1 MKEFKYERDATE
13 ISTQKLKETIT
24 IEKVHFDVMS
34 KLLSFT
40 VTSGQAEMLSNIV
53 FVERRS
59 RLEWYANEYFDKKQD
74 GISINLSNFIH
85 TYYNQISRWDIYL
98 EVTLNTKTTK
108 RYRIRYLE
116 DIDEKYRNYLQ
127 SAKTADVNVV
137 TPYFTIN
144 KGLSVVITQP
154 DYLAT
159 EKSDLKFRIT
169 SFLMINN
176 RIQFKI
182 KIRLPNK
189 KEKIHFRSFILKY
202 RSKVDDMHYRFPI
215 KKSTLKD
222 DVVLLEIE
230 IDIANLHLEKY
241 YWDFLLEVENRQETF
256 LARIQNPSGKIK
268 KRLRKIKAQQSYEF
282 DNGNWVYPYLTAA
295 NTIAL
300 LYKEKELHDS
310 NRNQWKEKFAW
321 VVSIL
326 FSWYFQRKKIWLVFE
341 KFSDSAQDNGYY
353 FFKYCYEHN
362 KKKNLYYIIKQ
373 DSPDYSNIES
383 MKDKVIHYMSFKYMV
398 YLFASQLLISSEA
411 KGHVYDIRALRGRL
425 KDTLERKRYVFL
437 QHGVIALKRVD
448 SIYKKNSR
456 NAADLFVVSSEHEKK
471 IIVNNFGYNQ
481 KEVIVTGL
489 SRWDVLKD
497 KSQEH
502 NVTNIM
508 LMPTWR
514 SWMDDIPE
522 EKFIETDYYKNYLA
536 FLHSESLLKIL
547 EVNNLYL
554 QFYIHPKFKLYI
566 DQFNSSNHRVKI
578 ISYGEIK
585 VNELLM
591 NAKLLITDYSSVAW
605 DMYYQKK
612 PIVFFQFDLED
623 YLKYQGSY
631 LDMDT
636 ELFGDRAL
644 TQADLEKLIQK
655 YILNKFRE
663 DRKYAEMRKNLLS
676 YTDNNNSNRIFD
688 EIMKHK
694 QTLYK
699 RKKKNQFFRNSDFI
713 RLCWELAKKNR
724 WTYKIAVDIKKILIG
739 D

>member
-1 MKEFKYERDATE
+1 MYFEV
-13 ISTQKLKETIT
+13 IQNTQ
-24 IEKVHFDVMS
+24 
-34 KLLSFT
+34 
-40 VTSGQAEMLSNIV
+40 
-53 FVERRS
+53 
-59 RLEWYANEYFDKKQD
+59 
-74 GISINLSNFIH
+74 
-85 TYYNQISRWDIYL
+85 
-98 EVTLNTKTTK
+98 TKK
-108 RYRIRYLE
+108 RYRIRYFNKYE
-116 DIDEKYRNYLQ
+116 EKYRNYLQ
-127 SAKTADVNVV
+127 SAETADINVV
-137 TPYFTIN
+137 TPYITIN
-144 KGLSVVITQP
+144 KGLSIVITQP

-169 SFLMINN
+169 SFEMKDN

-182 KIRLPNK
+182 KIKLPNT
-189 KEKIHFRSFILKY
+189 KEKVHFHSFVLKY
-202 RSKVDDMHYRFPI
+202 RSKVDNMQYRFPI
-215 KKSTLKD
+215 KNRVLKGD
-222 DVVLLEIE
+222 ELLLEIE

-241 YWDFLLEVENRQETF
+241 YWDFLLELENREETF
-256 LARIQNPSGKIK
+256 LARIKNPSGKIK
-268 KRLRKIKAQQSYEF
+268 KRLRKIKARQSYEYE
-282 DNGNWVYPYLTAA
+282 NGNWVYPYLTAA

-310 NRNQWKEKFAW
+310 DINQWKEKLAW
-321 VVSIL
+321 IVSFF
-326 FSWYFQRKKIWLVFE
+326 FSWYFQRKNIWLVFE

-398 YLFASQLLISSEA
+398 YLFASRLLISSEA

-456 NAADLFVVSSEHEKK
+456 NAADLFVVSSEQEKK
-471 IIVNNFGYNQ
+471 IIVNNFGYMKN
-481 KEVIVTGL
+481 EVIVTGL

-497 KSQEH
+497 KTIEN
-502 NVTNIM
+502 NVINIM

-536 FLHSESLLKIL
+536 FLHSESLLKL
-547 EVNNLYL
+547 LDENDVYL

-578 ISYGEIK
+578 IPYGEMK

-612 PIVFFQFDLED
+612 PIVFYQFDLED

-631 LDMDT
+631 LDMDK

-644 TQADLEKLIQK
+644 KQADLEKLIQK
-655 YILNKFRE
+655 YIYNNFQE
-663 DRKYAEMRKNLLS
+663 DRKYADMRKNLLK
-676 YTDNNNSNRIFD
+676 YTDNNNSKRIFD
-688 EIMKHK
+688 EILSNKK
-694 QTLYK
+694 LLS
-699 RKKKNQFFRNSDFI
+699 KKKRRTNHFRDSDLLRACWHIARKNAVTYRMAVNIKRFI
-713 RLCWELAKKNR
+713 L
-724 WTYKIAVDIKKILIG
+724 G